1 MPSIVRR
8 SWGSILKHNF
18 LSFVSLS
25 GMAIVMYGTGLA
37 ISSYVQAETG
47 IWDAITDGKVDFS
60 VRYRFEHVEDDR
72 VNSATGLKL
81 KDADAS
87 TIRTTLGYKT
97 GQFHHF
103 GARLLLQDVRDIG
116 ADNFND
122 ATGKSSKTAFAIVAD
137 PSDTDFLEAYLS
149 FDGLSNTV
157 IKAGRQIITY
167 RDAPFH
173 RFMGTILWRQ
183 NWQNH
188 DAVSMVNTS
197 LPDTRVSYA
206 YSWNINRIFT
216 DEAVSPKNEFD
227 SNSHFINLKYS
238 GLSLGSLEGY
248 AYLLDLDNADAFST
262 HTYGARFNG
271 AYPVGD
277 NFKAIYT
284 AEYAHQTDAADNPAD
299 IDANYFLG
307 ELGGSFN
314 FTGPV
319 KAVTVKFSYELQEG
333 EGGADRFVTI
343 LGTNHAYQGWADRFV
358 TTPGDGVEDLY
369 ITFVAKFFGAK
380 FIASYHD
387 LNSDNLDYDYGEEL
401 DLLLTKTFYKHY
413 TLGLKYADYD
423 ADESL
428 INITQNGANSTVTND
443 ASIIWAFAQ
452 IKF

>member
-1 MPSIVRR
+1 MLR
-8 SWGSILKHNF
+8 HNV
-18 LSFVSLS
+18 LSFVRLS
-25 GMAIVMYGTGLA
+25 GLTIIMCSTGLT
-37 ISSYVQAETG
+37 ISPSVQAETSF
-47 IWDAITDGKVDFS
+47 WDAITAGKFDFS
-60 VRYRFEHVEDDR
+60 ARYRFEHVEDDR
-72 VNSATGLKL
+72 INTATGLKL

-122 ATGKSSKTAFAIVAD
+122 ATGKSSKTAFAVVAD

-149 FDGLSNTV
+149 FDGLSDTV

-173 RFMGTILWRQ
+173 RYMGTILWRQ

-188 DAVSMVNTS
+188 DAVSLVNTA
-197 LPDTRVSYA
+197 LPDTRISYA

-216 DEAVSPKNEFD
+216 DEAVSPLNEFD
-227 SNSHFINLKYS
+227 SNSHFINLKY
-238 GLSLGSLEGY
+238 GGFSLGSLEAY
-248 AYLLDLDNADAFST
+248 TYLLDFDNAVAFST
-262 HTYGARFNG
+262 NTYGARFNG
-271 AYPVGD
+271 AHPVRD
-277 NFKAIYT
+277 NFKLIYT
-284 AEYAHQTDAADNPAD
+284 AEYAYQTDAANNPGE

-319 KAVTVKFSYELQEG
+319 KTVTVKFSYELQEG

-369 ITFVAKFFGAK
+369 VTFVAKFFGVK

-413 TLGLKYADYD
+413 TAGLKYADYD

-428 INITQNGANSTVTND
+428 INITQNGANST
-443 ASIIWAFAQ
+443 
-452 IKF
+452 

>member
-1 MPSIVRR
+1 M
-8 SWGSILKHNF
+8 KHNF
-18 LSFVSLS
+18 FSFTSLS
-25 GMAIVMYGTGLA
+25 GLMLIMCVTGPG
-37 ISSYVQAETG
+37 ISPYVQAETSF
-47 IWDAITDGKVDFS
+47 WDAMTGGKVDFS
-60 VRYRFEHVEDDR
+60 ARYRFEHVEDDR
-72 VNSATGLKL
+72 INPATGLQL

-103 GARLLLQDVRDIG
+103 GGRILLQDVRTVGPD
-116 ADNFND
+116 DYND
-122 ATGKSSKTAFAIVAD
+122 ATGKSSKTAYAVVAD
-137 PSDTDFLEAYLS
+137 PEDTDFVEAYLS
-149 FDGLSNTV
+149 FDGLSDTV
-157 IKAGRQIITY
+157 IKAGRQFITY
-167 RDAPFH
+167 REAPFH
-173 RFMGTILWRQ
+173 RYMGTILWRQ

-188 DAVSMVNTS
+188 DAVSVVNTS
-197 LPDTRVSYA
+197 LPDTKISYA

-238 GLSLGSLEGY
+238 GFSLGKLEGY
-248 AYLLDLDNADAFST
+248 AYLLDFDNAEAFST
-262 HTYGARFNG
+262 NTYGLRFNG
-271 AYPVGD
+271 AYPVTD

-284 AEYAHQTDAADNPAD
+284 AEYAHQTDAGDNPGD

-319 KAVTVKFSYELQEG
+319 NAVTVKFSYELQQG

-343 LGTNHAYQGWADRFV
+343 LGTNHAYQGWADRFLI
-358 TTPGDGVEDLY
+358 TPGDGVEDLY
-369 ITFVAKFFGAK
+369 VTLVAKFFGAK

-387 LNSDNLDYDYGEEL
+387 LNSDNLGYDYGEEL

-413 TLGLKYADYD
+413 TLGFKYADYD

-428 INITQNGANSTVTND
+428 INIAQNGANSPVTND

>member
-1 MPSIVRR
+1 M
-8 SWGSILKHNF
+8 KHKL
-18 LSFVSLS
+18 LSFVSLT
-25 GMAIVMYGTGLA
+25 GLVFVMCGTGLA
-37 ISSYVQAETG
+37 ISSNVQAETA
-47 IWDAITDGKVDFS
+47 IWDAITGGKFDFS
-60 VRYRFEHVEDDR
+60 ARYRFEHVEDDR
-72 VNSATGLKL
+72 VDSATGLKL

-103 GARLLLQDVRDIG
+103 GARLLLQDVRDVVV
-116 ADNFND
+116 DDFND
-122 ATGKSSKTAFAIVAD
+122 ATGKSSKTAYAVVAD

-149 FDGLSNTV
+149 FDGLSETV

-173 RFMGTILWRQ
+173 RYMGTILWRQ

-197 LPDTRVSYA
+197 LPDTKIRDA

-216 DEAVSPKNEFD
+216 EKAVSPKNEFD

-238 GLSLGSLEGY
+238 GFSLGNLEGY
-248 AYLLDLDNADAFST
+248 AYLLDFDNAAAFST
-262 HTYGARFNG
+262 NTYGARFSG
-271 AYPVGD
+271 THPLAD

-284 AEYAHQTDAADNPAD
+284 AEYAHQTDTADNPGD

-307 ELGGSFN
+307 EVGGSFKIS
-314 FTGPV
+314 GPV
-319 KAVTVKFSYELQEG
+319 EALTIKFSYELQEG
-333 EGGADRFVTI
+333 NGGADRFVTI
-343 LGTNHAYQGWADRFV
+343 LGTNHAFQGWADRFLV
-358 TTPGDGVEDLY
+358 TPGDGVEDLY
-369 ITFVAKFFGAK
+369 VTLVAKFFGAK

-401 DLLLTKTFYKHY
+401 DLLLTKTFNKHY

-428 INITQNGANSTVTND
+428 INITQNGTNETVTND
-443 ASIIWAFAQ
+443 ASIVWAFAQ